1 MTTVTKE
8 HIQSK
13 IKAVYYYN
21 GADAAKSAFAD
32 GEALPAEDLANLALV
47 THCIIILENGFKVD
61 GISACI
67 DPTRYDEQIGRECA
81 YEEAYNKIWELEG
94 YLLRQGM
101 HEKAESQ
108 AMLASFAENNK
119 CEEGGCTI

>member
-8 HIQSK
+8 HINSK

-21 GADAAKSAFAD
+21 GADAAKSAFVDPSAV
-32 GEALPAEDLANLALV
+32 PAEDLANLMLV

-67 DPTRYDEQIGRECA
+67 DPARYDEQIGKECA
-81 YEEAYNKIWELEG
+81 YEMAYNKIWELEG
-94 YLLRQGM
+94 YMLKQSM
-101 HEKAESQ
+101 HEQQQVKDLQ
-108 AMLASFAENNK
+108 AFFS
-119 CEEGGCTI
+119 EEGDCDGCKI